1 MIIYCIMIALAI
13 FYKYGGDKNA
23 NKKTHHY
30 SQKRGKVVEDE
41 MRNASLMVS
50 KT

>member
-1 MIIYCIMIALAI
+1 MYIEAALPKRIIPCLN
-13 FYKYGGDKNA
+13 KNV
-23 NKKTHHY
+23 NKKAHHY